1 MLEEVPM
8 MCFLNMAG
16 PFIVRKGKK
25 VRGFDAVINKRDD
38 CVIFVPEEKLN
49 QNNSQRTANELLEL
63 YNKGFPRIILDFSN
77 VKSIDSSTLGKLL
90 VLQKKLKEAEGGL
103 QIINIT
109 NSNIKKVFQ
118 MIQLH
123 KVISIE

>member
-1 MLEEVPM
+1 M
-8 MCFLNMAG
+8 
-16 PFIVRKGKK
+16 
-25 VRGFDAVINKRDD
+25 INKRDD

-63 YNKGFPRIILDFSN
+63 YNKGFLRIILDFSN